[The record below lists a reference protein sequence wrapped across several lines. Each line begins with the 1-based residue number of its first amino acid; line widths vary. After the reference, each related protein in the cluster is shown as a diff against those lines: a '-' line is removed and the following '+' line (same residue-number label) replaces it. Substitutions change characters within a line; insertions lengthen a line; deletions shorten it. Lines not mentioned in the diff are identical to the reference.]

1 MYTLYSNVSRL
12 TGIFQIWLGT
22 PPSLMVHQPQK
33 WRGMQLVEWQHLD
46 FERVKPSTFGYSSHH
61 QHQILSIGPLTFHYP
76 PTFYGLLGML
86 QMGFL

>member
-33 WRGMQLVEWQHLD
+33 WRGMQLVESVYWTAT
-46 FERVKPSTFGYSSHH
+46 S
-61 QHQILSIGPLTFHYP
+61 
-76 PTFYGLLGML
+76 
-86 QMGFL
+86 